1 MVVDLLV
8 MEMRTPEFKSEHAC
22 GWLAL
27 YSSLEVL
34 ISLCEAIVGHKP
46 C

>member
-1 MVVDLLV
+1 VDLLGA
-8 MEMRTPEFKSEHAC
+8 ETRTPEFKSEHAC

-34 ISLCEAIVGHKP
+34 ISLCEAM
-46 C
+46 